1 MDMTMPKGNNK
12 PPVHPVEI
20 FRQSFT
26 FYRQN
31 LAKLSAIYVIFNL
44 PLTLLSLT
52 PQIKAVQNQKP
63 TLATWVWFLL
73 LILCS
78 SWGHIALLLGA
89 QKPVTGQTCTAWQSI
104 SQGQRMLVKYLALIT
119 GIFLFIVG
127 LLVTGMVLGLLVTL
141 LSKVSMILV
150 ILLYVLLLVA
160 VICLLVYFLLRW
172 SLASAVCVFEQTWP
186 VPALNQS
193 LVLLK
198 NYIDPLTGLYGLML
212 LAYGIGLL
220 PVILV
225 QVMAGANAENPA
237 VQTGITLYLFLVN
250 TVLATLW
257 ATVTVG
263 LYKKLKEIAGTHV
276 HA

>member
-1 MDMTMPKGNNK
+1 MDIVMPKQNNK

-20 FRQSFT
+20 FRQSFK
-26 FYRQN
+26 FYRLN

-52 PQIKAVQNQKP
+52 PQIKALQNQQP

-73 LILCS
+73 LILFS

-89 QKPVTGQTCTAWQSI
+89 QKPVPGQTRSVWQNI
-104 SQGQRMLVKYLALIT
+104 SQGQWLLVKYLSLIA

-127 LLVTGMVLGLLVTL
+127 LLVTGMVLGLLISF
-141 LSKVSMILV
+141 LSKVNMILV
-150 ILLYVLLLVA
+150 ILLYVILLVA

-186 VPALNQS
+186 MPALNQS
-193 LVLLK
+193 LALLK
-198 NYIDPLTGLYGLML
+198 NYINPLTGLYGVMI

-225 QVMAGANAENPA
+225 QSMAKVNAENPA

-250 TVLATLW
+250 TALATLW

-263 LYKKLKEIAGTHV
+263 LYQKLKEIAGAHV